1 MKKTDKELEQKLEQE
16 LEQYLNNIEV
26 PDLNIEKQQELR
38 KLVEQ
43 NKQKSKRITL
53 WRRITA
59 VASAVCLIALMIIP
73 TVFLLNKNENPPSQ
87 PPSPPTNNT
96 PIYYGKAEAT
106 KTPHSLQET
115 QEIISTKFPKYNF
128 IFSDLVFYEATG
140 FYNPEN
146 NSLLALKILLD
157 ETTAP
162 FTRVEIHLIASE
174 QFIFDNKILYTEHA
188 NYTKTNEYEMYKLVY
203 QDDFTEYERGYIIFE
218 DHEIYVNLDK
228 INDVLFNKFI

>member
-73 TVFLLNKNENPPSQ
+73 TVFLCKSKPVILTKLKLKSLVRIYALWSFLFRQ
-87 PPSPPTNNT
+87 SII
-96 PIYYGKAEAT
+96 PIPCSAT
-106 KTPHSLQET
+106 
-115 QEIISTKFPKYNF
+115 
-128 IFSDLVFYEATG
+128 A
-140 FYNPEN
+140 
-146 NSLLALKILLD
+146 
-157 ETTAP
+157 
-162 FTRVEIHLIASE
+162 
-174 QFIFDNKILYTEHA
+174 
-188 NYTKTNEYEMYKLVY
+188 
-203 QDDFTEYERGYIIFE
+203 
-218 DHEIYVNLDK
+218 
-228 INDVLFNKFI
+228 